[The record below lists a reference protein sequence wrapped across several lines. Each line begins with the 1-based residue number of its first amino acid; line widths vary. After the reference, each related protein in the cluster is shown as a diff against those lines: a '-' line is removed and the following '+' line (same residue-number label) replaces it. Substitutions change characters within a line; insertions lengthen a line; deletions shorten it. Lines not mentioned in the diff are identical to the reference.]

1 MALFKNH
8 GETIMGYNYAIIGS
22 GRQGTASGYDLAHLG
37 EANRIYMVDIDQ
49 KQAEQAAKRIN
60 QLMKQPIA
68 ESKALNAGN
77 KQEMIN
83 FLVDHKI
90 DAIVGATP
98 YFLNYGLTEAA
109 IAAGVGMTDMG
120 GNSDIVFQ
128 QLELSPHAAEKGIS
142 IVPDCGQ
149 VPGMGTSLILFA
161 MEQLDEPRH
170 VYMWDCGLPIDPEPP
185 WNYKLTF
192 SIEGLTN
199 EYFGDCIFIRD
210 GKTVGIPSLEE
221 YETLDFPEPIGTLEG
236 FTTSGGLT
244 SAARSWAG
252 KLRTL
257 QNKTLR
263 YPGHFAQ
270 IKLMQRLGLF
280 ELEPIEVD
288 GERVIPRHVLHTL
301 WDPKI
306 RASEDTRDFVF
317 VHILARGLKDDQE
330 MEVQLDFVH
339 YYDEETGFTAME
351 QGTGWHTS
359 IITAA
364 IARGEVPKGVIP
376 VEHAMTG
383 STFVEQGALR
393 GFNVQIQLRPDR

>member
-1 MALFKNH
+1 MS
-8 GETIMGYNYAIIGS
+8 YNYAIIGS
-22 GRQGTASGYDLAHLG
+22 GRQGTASAYDLARLG
-37 EANRIYMVDIDQ
+37 EANHIFTVDISRE
-49 KQAEQAAKRIN
+49 QAEQAAKRIN
-60 QLMKQPIA
+60 RLIGHPIA
-68 ESKALNAGN
+68 EAEILDAHDKDAVITFLKNR
-77 KQEMIN
+77 KIN
-83 FLVDHKI
+83 VL
-90 DAIVGATP
+90 VGATP
-98 YFLNYGLTEAA
+98 YFFNYGLTEAA

-128 QLELSPHAAEKGIS
+128 QLELSPEAAAAGIS

-149 VPGMGTSLILFA
+149 VPGMGTSLILYA
-161 MEQLDEPRH
+161 MEHLDEPRD
-170 VYMWDCGLPIDPEPP
+170 VYMWDCGLPVEPEPP
-185 WNYKLTF
+185 WNYKVTF
-192 SIEGLTN
+192 NIEGLTN

-210 GKTVGIPSLEE
+210 GKTVGVPVLDE
-221 YETLDFPEPIGTLEG
+221 YETLDFPEPIGTLEA

-252 KLRTL
+252 KLRIL

-280 ELEPIEVD
+280 DLNPIEVD
-288 GERVIPRHVLHTL
+288 GQQIIPRHVLHAL

-317 VHILARGLKDDQE
+317 VHILARGLKDSQE
-330 MEVQLDFVH
+330 MEVRLDFLH

-364 IARGEVPKGVIP
+364 IARGEIPQGVIP
-376 VEHAMTG
+376 VEHAMSG
-383 STFVEQGALR
+383 STFIDQAARR
-393 GFNVQIQLRPDR
+393 GFNVQIQLRPQS